1 MQNQKA
7 VTPYFTS
14 KQLLSSGSVLQS
26 RPAVLRGVPLGQIAR
41 DTPIITSQC
50 HSQRRHSTSLIS
62 LWKSP
67 SHGPCMMQR
76 QTAVTAYFSINQ
88 LLLFAFA
95 GLSTCCTI
103 TVCAAGMSYL
113 NIVGSYI
120 KSYYIQHIHVRDAER
135 IHLPFES
142 QSAVFLNPY
151 NAEICFS

>member
-14 KQLLSSGSVLQS
+14 KQLVSSGSVLQS
-26 RPAVLRGVPLGQIAR
+26 RSVVLRGVPLGKIAR

-62 LWKSP
+62 LEITVTRGLYWL
-67 SHGPCMMQR
+67 QR
-76 QTAVTAYFSINQ
+76 QTAVTAYFSTKQ

-103 TVCAAGMSYL
+103 TVYAAGMSYL
-113 NIVGSYI
+113 NIVGQLHQILLYTTHSC
-120 KSYYIQHIHVRDAER
+120 S
-135 IHLPFES
+135 
-142 QSAVFLNPY
+142 
-151 NAEICFS
+151 